1 MGTADSREVGVMQK
15 GEENEATGKF
25 LLLETNI
32 DDMNPQIYGYL
43 YDRLFEAGAR
53 DVWTVPIYM
62 KKNRPGQMLSVLVE
76 EQDKDACARIIF
88 RETTSIGIRVRRIEE
103 RLEADRHMAKVQT
116 KYGLVSC
123 KVAAYGGHIVNVSP
137 EYEDCCR
144 LAREKKVPLK
154 LVQQEAL
161 RVFEARLGD

>member
-1 MGTADSREVGVMQK
+1 MQEEEAVKAAD
-15 GEENEATGKF
+15 NL

-53 DVWTVPIYM
+53 DVWTTPIYM
-62 KKNRPGQMLSVLVE
+62 KKNRPGQMLSVLASE
-76 EQDKDACARIIF
+76 DKKDACARIIF

-103 RLEADRHMAKVQT
+103 RLEADRHLAKVDT
-116 KYGLVSC
+116 KYGDINC
-123 KVAAYGGHIVNVSP
+123 KVSAYGGHLINVAP

-144 LAREKKVPLK
+144 AAREKKVPLK
-154 LVQQEAL
+154 LVQQEAM
-161 RVFEARLGD
+161 RAFEARLGD

>member
-1 MGTADSREVGVMQK
+1 MQEEEEVVAAADL
-15 GEENEATGKF
+15 

-53 DVWTVPIYM
+53 DVWTTPIYM
-62 KKNRPGQMLSVLVE
+62 KKNRPGQMLSVLVSE
-76 EQDKDACARIIF
+76 DKKDACAMIIF

-103 RLEADRHMAKVQT
+103 RLEADRHLAKVDT
-116 KYGLVSC
+116 KYGDITC
-123 KVAAYGGHIVNVSP
+123 KVSAYGGQLVNVAP

-144 LAREKKVPLK
+144 AAREKKVPLK
-154 LVQQEAL
+154 LVQQEAM

>member
-1 MGTADSREVGVMQK
+1 MQEEEEVVAAADL
-15 GEENEATGKF
+15 

-53 DVWTVPIYM
+53 DVWTTPIYM
-62 KKNRPGQMLSVLVE
+62 KKNRPGQMLSVLASE
-76 EQDKDACARIIF
+76 DKKDACASIIF

-103 RLEADRHMAKVQT
+103 RLEADRHLAKVDT
-116 KYGLVSC
+116 KYGDITC
-123 KVAAYGGHIVNVSP
+123 KVSAYGGHLINVAP

-144 LAREKKVPLK
+144 AARDKKVPLK
-154 LVQQEAL
+154 LVQQEAM
-161 RVFEARLGD
+161 RAFEARLGD

>member
-1 MGTADSREVGVMQK
+1 MQDLAECQAAVGL
-15 GEENEATGKF
+15 

-43 YDRLFEAGAR
+43 YDRLFEAGAK

-62 KKNRPGQMLSVLVE
+62 KKNRPGQMLSVLVSE
-76 EQDKDACARIIF
+76 DKKDICAGLIF

-103 RLEADRHMAKVQT
+103 RLEADRHIAKVET

-123 KVAAYGGHIVNVSP
+123 KVSAYGGHIINVAP
-137 EYEDCCR
+137 EYGDCCQ
-144 LAREKKVPLK
+144 LAREKEVPLK
-154 LVQQEAL
+154 LVQQEAMK
-161 RVFEARLGD
+161 VFEARLGD

>member
-1 MGTADSREVGVMQK
+1 MQEEVRAAD
-15 GEENEATGKF
+15 NL

-53 DVWTVPIYM
+53 DVWTTPIYM
-62 KKNRPGQMLSVLVE
+62 KKNRPGQMLSVLARE
-76 EQDKDACARIIF
+76 DKKDACARIIF

-103 RLEADRHMAKVQT
+103 RLEADRHLAKVDT
-116 KYGLVSC
+116 KYGDITC
-123 KVAAYGGHIVNVSP
+123 KVSAYGGHLINVAP

-144 LAREKKVPLK
+144 AARDKKVPLK
-154 LVQQEAL
+154 LVQQEAM
-161 RVFEARLGD
+161 RAFEARLGD

>member
-1 MGTADSREVGVMQK
+1 MPEEPEARGAD
-15 GEENEATGKF
+15 NL

-53 DVWTVPIYM
+53 DVWTTPIYM
-62 KKNRPGQMLSVLVE
+62 KKNRPGQMLSVLVGE
-76 EQDKDACARIIF
+76 DKKVACARLIF

-103 RLEADRHMAKVQT
+103 RLEADRHVAKVDT
-116 KYGLVSC
+116 KYGDISC
-123 KVAAYGGHIVNVSP
+123 KVSAYGGHLINVAP

-144 LAREKKVPLK
+144 AAREKKVPLK
-154 LVQQEAL
+154 FVQQEAM
-161 RVFEARLGD
+161 RAFEARLGD

>member
-1 MGTADSREVGVMQK
+1 MQEEVRAAD
-15 GEENEATGKF
+15 NL

-53 DVWTVPIYM
+53 DVWTTPIYM
-62 KKNRPGQMLSVLVE
+62 KKNRPGQMLSVLASE
-76 EQDKDACARIIF
+76 DKKDACARIIF

-103 RLEADRHMAKVQT
+103 RLEADRHLAKVDT
-116 KYGLVSC
+116 KYGDITC
-123 KVAAYGGHIVNVSP
+123 KVSAYGGHLINVAP

-144 LAREKKVPLK
+144 AARDKKVPLK
-154 LVQQEAL
+154 LVQQEAM
-161 RVFEARLGD
+161 RAFEARLGD

>member
-1 MGTADSREVGVMQK
+1 MQDLAECQAA
-15 GEENEATGKF
+15 GGL

-43 YDRLFEAGAR
+43 YDRLFEAGAK

-62 KKNRPGQMLSVLVE
+62 KKNRPGQMLSVLVSE
-76 EQDKDACARIIF
+76 DKKDICAGLIF

-103 RLEADRHMAKVQT
+103 RLEADRHMARVET

-123 KVAAYGGHIVNVSP
+123 KVSAYGGHIINVAP
-137 EYEDCCR
+137 EYEDCCQ
-144 LAREKKVPLK
+144 LAREKDVPLK
-154 LVQQEAL
+154 LVQQEAMK
-161 RVFEARLGD
+161 VFEARLGD

>member
-1 MGTADSREVGVMQK
+1 MQEEEAVKAAD
-15 GEENEATGKF
+15 NL

-53 DVWTVPIYM
+53 DVWTTPIYM
-62 KKNRPGQMLSVLVE
+62 KKNRPGQMLSVLASE
-76 EQDKDACARIIF
+76 DKKDACARIIF

-103 RLEADRHMAKVQT
+103 RLEADRHLAKVDT
-116 KYGLVSC
+116 KYGDITC
-123 KVAAYGGHIVNVSP
+123 KVSAYGGHLINVAP

-144 LAREKKVPLK
+144 AAREKKVPLK
-154 LVQQEAL
+154 LVQQEAM
-161 RVFEARLGD
+161 RAFEARLGD

>member
-1 MGTADSREVGVMQK
+1 MQEEEAVKAAD
-15 GEENEATGKF
+15 NL

-53 DVWTVPIYM
+53 DVWTTPIYM
-62 KKNRPGQMLSVLVE
+62 KKNRPGQMLSVLASE
-76 EQDKDACARIIF
+76 DKKDACARIIF

-103 RLEADRHMAKVQT
+103 RLEADRHLAKVDT
-116 KYGLVSC
+116 KYGDITC
-123 KVAAYGGHIVNVSP
+123 KVSAYGGHLINVAP

-144 LAREKKVPLK
+144 AARDKKVPLK
-154 LVQQEAL
+154 LVQQEAM
-161 RVFEARLGD
+161 RAFEARLGD

>member
-1 MGTADSREVGVMQK
+1 MQEEVRAAD
-15 GEENEATGKF
+15 NL

-53 DVWTVPIYM
+53 DVWTTPIYM
-62 KKNRPGQMLSVLVE
+62 KKNRPGQMLSVLASE
-76 EQDKDACARIIF
+76 DKKDACARISF

-103 RLEADRHMAKVQT
+103 RLEADRHLAKVDT
-116 KYGLVSC
+116 KYGDITC
-123 KVAAYGGHIVNVSP
+123 KVSAYGGHLINVAP

-144 LAREKKVPLK
+144 AARDKKVPLK
-154 LVQQEAL
+154 LVQQEAM
-161 RVFEARLGD
+161 RAFEARLGD

>member
-1 MGTADSREVGVMQK
+1 MQEEVRAAD
-15 GEENEATGKF
+15 NL

-53 DVWTVPIYM
+53 DVWTTPIYM
-62 KKNRPGQMLSVLVE
+62 KKNRPGQMLSVLASE
-76 EQDKDACARIIF
+76 DKKDACASIIF

-103 RLEADRHMAKVQT
+103 RLEADRHLAKVDT
-116 KYGLVSC
+116 KYGDITC
-123 KVAAYGGHIVNVSP
+123 KVSAYGGHLINVAP

-144 LAREKKVPLK
+144 AARDKKVPLK
-154 LVQQEAL
+154 LVQQEAM
-161 RVFEARLGD
+161 RAFEARLGD

>member
-1 MGTADSREVGVMQK
+1 MQEEVRAAD
-15 GEENEATGKF
+15 NL

-53 DVWTVPIYM
+53 DVWTTPIYM
-62 KKNRPGQMLSVLVE
+62 KKNRPGQMLSVLASE
-76 EQDKDACARIIF
+76 DKKDACASIIF

-103 RLEADRHMAKVQT
+103 RLEADRHLAKVDT
-116 KYGLVSC
+116 KYGDITC
-123 KVAAYGGHIVNVSP
+123 KVSAYGGHLINVAP

-144 LAREKKVPLK
+144 AAREKKVPLK
-154 LVQQEAL
+154 LVQQEAM
-161 RVFEARLGD
+161 RAFEARLGD

>member
-1 MGTADSREVGVMQK
+1 MQEEVRAAD
-15 GEENEATGKF
+15 NL

-53 DVWTVPIYM
+53 DVWTTPIYM
-62 KKNRPGQMLSVLVE
+62 KKNRPGQMLSVLASE
-76 EQDKDACARIIF
+76 DKKDACARIIF

-103 RLEADRHMAKVQT
+103 RLEADRHLAKVDT
-116 KYGLVSC
+116 KYGDITC
-123 KVAAYGGHIVNVSP
+123 KVSAYGGHLINVAP

-144 LAREKKVPLK
+144 AAREKKVPLK
-154 LVQQEAL
+154 LVQQEAM
-161 RVFEARLGD
+161 RAFEARLGD